1 MDNRPGPPRP
11 VYRRTMADALSPYRH
26 RRAVHRFLDRH
37 RRSLTALL
45 AASALLSAVLV
56 LRPPPEPG
64 REVLVAARDL
74 DASSP
79 LGDADL
85 APRHLPD
92 TVLPEGALAADTAA
106 TGRRLSG
113 PVREGEVLTDARL
126 ADPPA
131 RPYGPGLVA
140 APVRVA
146 DAGTVTLLTPGDRV
160 DVLAASAADPSAPAR
175 AGPAVEVVSDR
186 PVLAVPDEDSGS
198 GESGAL
204 LLVAA
209 DTEEARA
216 LAGFAADSRLS
227 VSIRN

>member
-1 MDNRPGPPRP
+1 
-11 VYRRTMADALSPYRH
+11 MAEALPPYRH

-37 RRSLTALL
+37 RRPLTALL
-45 AASALLSAVLV
+45 AACALLSAVLV

-79 LGDADL
+79 LGEADL
-85 APRHLPD
+85 APRRVPES
-92 TVLPEGALAADTAA
+92 VLPEGAMATHTDTS
-106 TGRRLSG
+106 GRRLSG

-146 DAGTVTLLTPGDRV
+146 DAGSVSLITPGDRV
-160 DVLAASAADPSAPAR
+160 DVLAASGSDDPTVAHS
-175 AGPAVEVVSDR
+175 GPAVEVVSDR
-186 PVLAVPDEDSGS
+186 PVLAVPDDDSRG
-198 GESGAL
+198 GEGGAL
-204 LLVAA
+204 LVVAA
-209 DTEEARA
+209 DPEEARS
-216 LAGFAADSRLS
+216 LAGAAADSRLS

>member
-1 MDNRPGPPRP
+1 
-11 VYRRTMADALSPYRH
+11 MAEALSPYRH

-37 RRSLTALL
+37 RRILTALL
-45 AASALLSAVLV
+45 SACALVSAVLV
-56 LRPPPEPG
+56 LRPPPEQG

-74 DASSP
+74 DASSA

-92 TVLPEGALAADTAA
+92 TVLPQGALTADTTA

-113 PVREGEVLTDARL
+113 PMREGEVLTDARL

-160 DVLAASAADPSAPAR
+160 DVLAASTADPSSPAR

-186 PVLAVPDEDSGS
+186 PVLAVPDEDTGGG
-198 GESGAL
+198 GEGGAL

-209 DTEEARA
+209 DAEEAKA

>member
-1 MDNRPGPPRP
+1 
-11 VYRRTMADALSPYRH
+11 MAEALPPYRH

-37 RRSLTALL
+37 RRPLTALL
-45 AASALLSAVLV
+45 AACALLSAVLV

-79 LGDADL
+79 LGGADL
-85 APRHLPD
+85 SPRRLPESA
-92 TVLPEGALAADTAA
+92 LPEGAMPSDTDVS
-106 TGRRLSG
+106 GRRLSG

-146 DAGTVTLLTPGDRV
+146 DTGTVSLLTPGDRV
-160 DVLAASAADPSAPAR
+160 DVLAASGGDDPTVAR
-175 AGPAVEVVSDR
+175 SGPAVEVVSDR
-186 PVLAVPDEDSGS
+186 PVLAVPDEDSRG
-198 GESGAL
+198 GEGGAL
-204 LLVAA
+204 VVVAA
-209 DTEEARA
+209 DPEEARA
-216 LAGFAADSRLS
+216 LAGSAADSRLS

>member
-11 VYRRTMADALSPYRH
+11 VYCRTMADALSPYRH

-37 RRSLTALL
+37 RRPLTALL
-45 AASALLSAVLV
+45 AACALLSTTLV
-56 LRPPPEPG
+56 LRPLPEPG

-85 APRHLPD
+85 TPRRLPG
-92 TVLPEGALAADTAA
+92 TVLPEGALAADTAT

-146 DAGTVTLLTPGDRV
+146 DAGAVTLLTPGDRV
-160 DVLAASAADPSAPAR
+160 DVLAASASDPSAPTR
-175 AGPAVEVVSDR
+175 AGPAVEVVSGR
-186 PVLAVPDEDSGS
+186 PVLAVPDEDSGG

-209 DTEEARA
+209 NAEEARA

-227 VSIRN
+227 IAIRN